1 MHTYGASIMYMQH
14 SDSGVGCIDNLLN
27 QEQLVVEN
35 NGHNMFRNN
44 KKGVCNALMAGL
56 EEIRT
61 CTENNDQFLIY
72 KLIIY

>member
-14 SDSGVGCIDNLLN
+14 ADSGLDLLINLLN

-35 NGHNMFRNN
+35 NGHNMFRNK

-56 EEIRT
+56 E
-61 CTENNDQFLIY
+61 
-72 KLIIY
+72 